1 MMVSLFFSTFW
12 AIMRGANFARPS
24 ALNKI
29 YVQIWLFIIGWAI
42 LVAVTVAEDRLR
54 IGAGYMF
61 VFLQSALF
69 LSLFIALCEFFALP
83 KKASWAQKTR
93 EEQEERD
100 FLRGHSHDNISP
112 SPLALNQESSPPGT
126 RQSNHSIAGHVN
138 QPSHADDDAD
148 AEAPTERTPLVGGT
162 TPGDDHPRTTFATN
176 YRRSISA
183 IVTGARR
190 GSDAGSGPNKPFEHE
205 QAWSGRLPTWTWFL
219 QFLLLGPFISM
230 STPP

>member
-24 ALNKI
+24 ALHKI

-100 FLRGHSHDNISP
+100 FLRGHSHNISP
-112 SPLALNQESSPPGT
+112 SPNQESSPPGT
-126 RQSNHSIAGHVN
+126 RQSNHSATGHAN
-138 QPSHADDDAD
+138 QPAHADDDAD

-230 STPP
+230 STPS